1 MDKLRGIATVKSSV
15 KSSLRDSK
23 KPTAKKAVRGLSEV
37 KLPFVLEVYWGRL
50 AKAHAPIPESFRPI
64 WSWLPWVYCV
74 DARTGFSEVPGGDTL
89 LNISCKLKRL

>member
-37 KLPFVLEVYWGRL
+37 KLPFVLEVY
-50 AKAHAPIPESFRPI
+50 
-64 WSWLPWVYCV
+64 
-74 DARTGFSEVPGGDTL
+74 
-89 LNISCKLKRL
+89 